1 MLSIPNISI
10 IGHSDSIG
18 AIISFTMNNAHPSDI
33 ATILDQEGVAIR
45 TGHHCTQPLMKKLG
59 ITGTARISFGLYNL
73 PEEIEKLH
81 ASIKKVNEFFK

>member
-10 IGHSDSIG
+10 IGHSDSKG

-45 TGHHCTQPLMKKLG
+45 TGHHCTQPLMKRLG
-59 ITGTARISFGLYNL
+59 IAQTARASFGLYNT
-73 PEEIEKLH
+73 IEDIDKLIM
-81 ASIKKVNEFFK
+81 SLGKVNNFFK